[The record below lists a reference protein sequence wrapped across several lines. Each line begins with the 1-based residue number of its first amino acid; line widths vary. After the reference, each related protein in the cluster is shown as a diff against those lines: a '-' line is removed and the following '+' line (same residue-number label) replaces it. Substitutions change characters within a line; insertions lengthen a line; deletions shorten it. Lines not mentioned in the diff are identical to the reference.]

1 MCILDDITVL
11 EVDELLTQNIESE
24 SQCFNFTPNTYR
36 PMGFDEFNAFVDQ
49 ISTQTSQEI

>member
-49 ISTQTSQEI
+49 ISTQTSQ